1 MREGSEAVVAV
12 VVAVAVARSRSVI
25 RRAIMVKYNQNCI
38 DADYAYY
45 AEYADDI
52 C

>member
-1 MREGSEAVVAV
+1 MPV

-38 DADYAYY
+38 DY
-45 AEYADDI
+45 AEYAEI